1 MHADSKS
8 GVRSIARIALGIVL
22 SMAFGSDASWAQ
34 AQAPEKPNVSL
45 AVGGKAG
52 LYYLPLTI
60 AERLGYFKDEGLN
73 VEISDFAGGA
83 KSLEALIG
91 GSVDVVSG
99 AFEHTINMQAK
110 GQHIV
115 AFVLM
120 GRAPG
125 ISIGVVTDKAASVH
139 GPKDLKGFKMG
150 VSAPGSSTNIAL
162 NFYLA
167 QGGLKPSDVSIIGV
181 GSTAG
186 SLAALRSG
194 QIDGMSNVDPVMTML
209 EQKKEVKILV
219 DTRTPKGAE
228 ALYGGPMPAATLYT
242 HAEFLQKYPRTAQ
255 ALANA
260 IVRADKWLAKAGP
273 SDVLK
278 TVPEAYQLGDRGLY
292 LAAFSNVREAYSTDG
307 LIPDAGPKTALKVL
321 ASFDTKIDPAKIKL
335 ADTYTNVFAI
345 KANQKYK

>member
-1 MHADSKS
+1 MLVDSNF
-8 GVRSIARIALGIVL
+8 GARAIARLAGAVVVA
-22 SMAFGSDASWAQ
+22 MACAGTPSW
-34 AQAPEKPNVSL
+34 AQAPEKPKVSL

-60 AERLGYFKDEGLN
+60 AERLGYFKDEGLDIT
-73 VEISDFAGGA
+73 ISDFAGGS

-91 GSVDVVSG
+91 GSVDVVAG
-99 AFEHTINMQAK
+99 AYEHTINMQAK

-115 AFVLM
+115 AFALM
-120 GRAPG
+120 GRAPA
-125 ISIGVVTDKAASVH
+125 ISIGIATAKAASVH

-181 GSTAG
+181 GTAAG
-186 SLAALRSG
+186 ALAAMRSG
-194 QIDGMSNVDPVMTML
+194 QIDGISNVDPVMTML
-209 EQKKEVKILV
+209 EEKKEVKIIV

-228 ALYGGPMPAATLYT
+228 ALYGGPMPAATLY
-242 HAEFLQKYPRTAQ
+242 ARDEFLKKYPRTAQ

-260 IVRADKWLAKAGP
+260 IVRADRWLAKAGP

-278 TVPEAYQLGDRGLY
+278 TVPEAYLLGDRAIY
-292 LAAFSNVREAYSTDG
+292 LASFANVRDAYSTDG
-307 LIPDAGPKTALKVL
+307 LIPEAGPKTALKVL
-321 ASFDTKIDPAKIKL
+321 ATFDKKIDPAKIKL
-335 ADTYTNVFAI
+335 SETYTNDFAK
-345 KANQKYK
+345 KADQKYK